1 MTIMGESQQTGE
13 NTDTGTPT
21 PPAAESPETQESKKE
36 EPKEGIFSDGNLPKD
51 SVVDTGVEEKDPA
64 EDVSLGPKTKSITI
78 TPDEKAAFIDAV
90 VNNTRFTK
98 DYSLFGGRVKLTLR
112 SMTVDEVNALASWTA
127 KQGTSDPA
135 GLMSGRYRKYL
146 AAAQIARY
154 NGVDMPPLEQP
165 LFETLG
171 KDGKTVNQPG
181 WIERSRYWDEIS
193 IGAFNA
199 IMACMSDFDLRYAT
213 LCKEADNSN
222 FWDPDTP

>member
-1 MTIMGESQQTGE
+1 MGESQQTGE

-51 SVVDTGVEEKDPA
+51 SVVDTGVEEKETA

-78 TPDEKAAFIDAV
+78 TPAEKAAFIDAV

-98 DYSLFGGRVKLTLR
+98 DYSLFGGRVKITVRSLT
-112 SMTVDEVNALASWTA
+112 SDETNALAIWTVKSGA
-127 KQGTSDPA
+127 KDPS
-135 GLMSGRYRKYL
+135 GLTAGRYRKYL
-146 AAAQIARY
+146 AAAQIAMY

-171 KDGKTVNQPG
+171 KDGKTVNPPG
-181 WIERSRYWDEIS
+181 WIERSGYWD
-193 IGAFNA
+193 GVGYGVF
-199 IMACMSDFDLRYAT
+199 MAVMNCISDFDLRYST
-213 LCKEADNSN
+213 LCKEANNEN
-222 FWDPDTP
+222 FWIPDTP